1 MKPSKLHRSK
11 DHDSDFVAVGRYSDP
26 RLVGARLVG
35 VKIDANFYLS
45 IFFSELERYFRKLF
59 LYSFRAICELI
70 FQQNDF
76 FKSP

>member
-35 VKIDANFYLS
+35 VQIDANFLLGDFFLGAGAIFS
-45 IFFSELERYFRKLF
+45 KTFFIFF
-59 LYSFRAICELI
+59 
-70 FQQNDF
+70 
-76 FKSP
+76 